1 MVHGSSVT
9 TSVHPLRRHSP
20 RVRAAAR
27 RASTSACAV
36 GSPVASRSLRPVAST
51 APSGPRTTAPTGTSS
66 VLRARSPSSRASLR
80 AESRS
85 PRSTRSDPHL
95 VEEIGETGPF
105 GDHRQYVAR
114 KDASTGRQRVEFLL
128 GDPEIGEKSSI
139 TVGGRVG
146 PRSGA
151 LGERTNNR
159 PPGAGEDGGD
169 RVPLHGAYGRDVHAR
184 LCVLLGQD
192 EREPLDN
199 GLHKEQSELTPPY
212 EREVGHQV
220 RDVVDEVHIIE
231 FDL

>member
-66 VLRARSPSSRASLR
+66 VLRARSPSNRANLR

-95 VEEIGETGPF
+95 VEEFGETGPF

-114 KDASTGRQRVEFLL
+114 KDAPTGRPRMEFFI

-139 TVGGRVG
+139 TVGGGVG

-151 LGERTNNR
+151 IGKLRNSH
-159 PPGAGEDGGD
+159 PPCLGEDGGD
-169 RVPLHGAYGRDVHAR
+169 HVLMHGAYVRKVHAR
-184 LCVLLGQD
+184 LCVLLGPD
-192 EREPLDN
+192 ECEPLVI
-199 GLHKEQSELTPPY
+199 GLHQE
-212 EREVGHQV
+212 
-220 RDVVDEVHIIE
+220 
-231 FDL
+231 